1 MRGDPSFAVVK
12 FAVALGYFADHPAGI
27 ADGNAPRG
35 DILCHNASRTDHGIL
50 PNGNTRHHDH
60 ASTQPT
66 VATDADGQIVLVCF
80 LPQFRQDRVVKEFF
94 SFFSR
99 VFQILSVL
107 CRTDTILFLE
117 YPAKIEWV
125 IIPYDLC
132 NFSNIVFGVL
142 Q

>member
-1 MRGDPSFAVVK
+1 MDFLRHYVSRNV
-12 FAVALGYFADHPAGI
+12 
-27 ADGNAPRG
+27 
-35 DILCHNASRTDHGIL
+35 LCHNASRTDHRIIH
-50 PNGNTRHHDH
+50 NGNTRHHDH

-80 LPQFRQDRVVKEFF
+80 LPQFRQDRVIKEFF
-94 SFFSR
+94 SFFSGF
-99 VFQILSVL
+99 FQILSVL

-117 YPAKIEWV
+117 YPAKIEGV

>member
-1 MRGDPSFAVVK
+1 MDFLRHYVSRNV
-12 FAVALGYFADHPAGI
+12 
-27 ADGNAPRG
+27 
-35 DILCHNASRTDHGIL
+35 LCHNASRTDHRII

-60 ASTQPT
+60 ASSQPT

-80 LPQFRQDRVVKEFF
+80 LSQFRQDRVVKESF

-99 VFQILSVL
+99 FFQILSVL

-117 YPAKIEWV
+117 YSTKIEGVV
-125 IIPYDLC
+125 ISYDLC

>member
-1 MRGDPSFAVVK
+1 M
-12 FAVALGYFADHPAGI
+12 FADGAQHTAWVAYGHYVSR
-27 ADGNAPRG
+27 NV
-35 DILCHNASRTDHGIL
+35 LCHNASRTDHRII

-60 ASTQPT
+60 ASSQPT

-94 SFFSR
+94 LFFSGF
-99 VFQILSVL
+99 FQIFSVL

-117 YPAKIEWV
+117 YPAKIEGV
-125 IIPYDLC
+125 IVSYDLC

>member
-1 MRGDPSFAVVK
+1 MDFLRHYVSRNV
-12 FAVALGYFADHPAGI
+12 
-27 ADGNAPRG
+27 
-35 DILCHNASRTDHGIL
+35 LCHNASRTDHRIIH
-50 PNGNTRHHDH
+50 NGNTRHHDH

-66 VATDADGQIVLVCF
+66 VATDADGQIVLVYF

-94 SFFSR
+94 SFFSGS
-99 VFQILSVL
+99 FQILSVL